1 MNTKE
6 NEECHKD
13 LKLTGLKAKV
23 EKMERK
29 KVELE
34 NERLKLEIKQLRKMS
49 QFNIVHDW
57 TIDNKDLMGNSKHDV
72 ILPYS
77 SYRIR
82 FEHVP
87 PKNDLKLWISFEDFQ
102 IGSEGSTYKFWT
114 VLVNQDDKKMCDTPE
129 GSVEYVYE
137 RSKIATD
144 RDFEIGTFSPEIV
157 EKFSKNGVLN
167 VKVYSK
173 LCQ

>member
-1 MNTKE
+1 MITKE
-6 NEECHKD
+6 NEDFHEN
-13 LKLTGLKAKV
+13 LKLTGLEAKV
-23 EKMERK
+23 DKLKRK
-29 KVELE
+29 EVELE
-34 NERLKLEIKQLRKMS
+34 NERLRLEIKQLRKTS

-57 TIDNKDLMGNSKHDV
+57 TIDNKDSTGNSKHDV

-77 SYRIR
+77 SYKIR

-87 PKNDLKLWISFEDFQ
+87 LKNDLKLWIYFEDFQ
-102 IGSEGSTYKFWT
+102 IGSEGSNYKFWT

-129 GSVEYVYE
+129 GSIEYVYE

-144 RDFEIGTFSPEIV
+144 RDFEIGTFSQEIV
-157 EKFSKNGVLN
+157 EEFSKNGVLN